1 MMVGM
6 EQAGLSQE
14 LKRLAAD
21 AEDIRAL
28 GKSTH
33 IDGLTIKMGQIDAA
47 ASIQVKNHS
56 VRHRIAHAA
65 HENPPLL
72 ITNIDVALLFGGGRN
87 VVDETI
93 KLEAAHLVEVER
105 PAVGCALDGERVA
118 FAKEVDMANV
128 VEIEALGLTT
138 ILGTTSI
145 RTWAEAMPKGRSV
158 RAKAI
163 KVFFIVRIVF

>member
-1 MMVGM
+1 
-6 EQAGLSQE
+6 
-14 LKRLAAD
+14 
-21 AEDIRAL
+21 
-28 GKSTH
+28 
-33 IDGLTIKMGQIDAA
+33 MGQIDAA

-56 VRHRIAHAA
+56 VRHHIAHAA

-105 PAVGCALDGERVA
+105 PAVGGALDGERIA

-138 ILGTTSI
+138 ILRNHKHPHLGGSH
-145 RTWAEAMPKGRSV
+145 AKGKKCQGQSH
-158 RAKAI
+158 KGFLHCSYCI
-163 KVFFIVRIVF
+163 LKIS